1 MHPWYV
7 SLWMKLYDALKV
19 KSNNNDQGSQL
30 FSIICLLVIKEINKH
45 GNSNRS
51 EILAKQKLKQQT
63 WVRYFPLPLLK

>member
-7 SLWMKLYDALKV
+7 NLWMKLYDVLKL
-19 KSNNNDQGSQL
+19 KSNNNDQGSQLKL

-45 GNSNRS
+45 GNMYNRS

-63 WVRYFPLPLLK
+63 WVKNFLLK